1 MVQYLIVGLVVLL
14 ATFYSAWVLMPASW
28 RRAGAAKLAAR
39 ATRSG
44 LDAQAAREL
53 QLRLESASGCSDCS
67 SCKGCSAAKPG
78 NPARD

>member
-1 MVQYLIVGLVVLL
+1 MIQYLIVGLVVLL

-44 LDAQAAREL
+44 LDAHAAHEL
-53 QLRLESASGCSDCS
+53 RLRLERASGCSDCA

-78 NPARD
+78 AATRD

>member
-14 ATFYSAWVLMPASW
+14 AALYSAWVLMPASW

-39 ATRSG
+39 ATCSG

-53 QLRLESASGCSDCS
+53 QLRLERASGCSDCA
-67 SCKGCSAAKPG
+67 SCKGCSAVKPG
-78 NPARD
+78 AAARG